1 MKLISI
7 EEFDALNIE
16 EQKNYLIE
24 IIGNLPEDKAR
35 KLSIKM
41 AQKGLIDEIDEK
53 PKSNT
58 PLQSNGA

>member
-1 MKLISI
+1 MKLISV
-7 EEFDALNIE
+7 EAFDALNIE

-24 IIGNLPEDKAR
+24 IIRNLPEDKAR